1 MFPFHP
7 QTAGNKDASRH
18 NDTKT
23 KDMKAKKYLYQTAGK
38 AAALAACL
46 LLFSCSG
53 DDLADY
59 GSANGG
65 KHSDNICFSISA
77 ADKAM
82 AKGASLA
89 DSSKAAGEYTAARFV
104 MRSPD
109 TDDTLC
115 VQTVISDGI
124 NVTSFE
130 GGTAATRGVP
140 VTSLETYDSFHVQAH
155 CTDNGTPVSQFYMDD
170 NATNSDGTVWSTSQV
185 RYWPGENRTL
195 QFFAWAPAD
204 AAFTA
209 TPGSPESTTFKYEVP
224 ALAAEQKDIVVATT
238 VPYAGNY
245 EQQVPL
251 TFKHILTAVKFET
264 GSQMQPGTIKSVALK
279 GVKKSGTYTAFPTG
293 STGEGTWTLNDAT
306 ADYTQELNKTTTG
319 TETDGTAV
327 TAEEGTFMML
337 PQTLPDGAEV
347 EVVFQDGT
355 SGQERTMSASIAGT
369 QWPQG
374 KTVTYKLSITPEY
387 KFEITE
393 ENPVIDAHYVIFQT
407 TLKVSGVAPNQSW
420 TITAPTLD
428 GANVTIQRQSDM
440 NSWARQ
446 GYWTD
451 RNVNQGG
458 DDTGSARGTNTLSG
472 TGSGEF
478 PIAIF
483 VPENIGE
490 AERTVELS
498 AGIGTSG
505 DAVQTISIKQLC
517 PSWFSSNLGCERLE
531 GDPEPWGFYWDND
544 YKLVYDLTKLG
555 ESYRED
561 IRIYVEWTKA
571 LKSLSE
577 SFWIGWL
584 ITWIFGDDIPD
595 LSFVEMEKS
604 QTSWIGWG
612 GIADKITINLGSIS
626 TAGIATSD
634 TDGQSNTGDVYN
646 FEGIQFVNEIINM
659 IHSIPGYTDNI
670 LTTSGTGVF
679 PTDNASIACMKLN
692 SWNIISISSTT
703 DGTQQMLTLTSDSN
717 LPDWYLPARNEVNG
731 IKDSDYALNG
741 EYWTSTA
748 ANDNQHA
755 YKYNASGS
763 ITQDTRDN
771 VLNVRAVRKKP

>member
-1 MFPFHP
+1 
-7 QTAGNKDASRH
+7 
-18 NDTKT
+18 
-23 KDMKAKKYLYQTAGK
+23 MKAKKYLYQTAGK

-130 GGTAATRGVP
+130 GGAAATRGVP
-140 VTSLETYDSFHVQAH
+140 VTSLETYGLFHVQAH
-155 CTDNGTPVSQFYMDD
+155 CTDNGAPVSQFYMDD

-195 QFFAWAPAD
+195 QFFAWAPAN

-209 TPGSPESTTFKYEVP
+209 TPGSPESTTFEYEVP
-224 ALAAEQKDIVVATT
+224 ALAADQKDIVVATT
-238 VPYAGNY
+238 DPYVGNY

-251 TFKHILTAVKFET
+251 TFKHILTAVKFEF

-279 GVKKSGTYTAFPTG
+279 GVKKSGTYKAFPTG

-319 TETDGTAV
+319 AETNGTPV
-327 TAEEGTFMML
+327 TTEEGTFMML

-387 KFEITE
+387 EFKLSDERIL
-393 ENPVIDAHYVIFQT
+393 DAHYEIYT
-407 TLKVSGVAPNQSW
+407 TSLVVSGVAAGQSW
-420 TITAPTLD
+420 TITAPD
-428 GANVTIQRQSDM
+428 GVTVQAQSDM

-451 RNVNQGG
+451 RNINGQGN
-458 DDTGSARGTNTLSG
+458 DNGSARGNSSYSN

-483 VPENIGE
+483 VPENIGDGKRSI
-490 AERTVELS
+490 ALS
-498 AGIGTSG
+498 ISVNGN
-505 DAVQTISIKQLC
+505 AVQTINIEQYA
-517 PSWFSSNLGCERLE
+517 PSWYGSNIGCERLE
-531 GDPEPWGFYWDND
+531 GDPQPWGFYWSND
-544 YKLVYDLTKLG
+544 YALTFDLKSCDENDR
-555 ESYRED
+555 ESLRQ
-561 IRIYVEWTKA
+561 YVEWTKA
-571 LKSLSE
+571 LHTLSTWP
-577 SFWIGWL
+577 FIGWI
-584 ITWIFGDDIPD
+584 ITAIFGNDIPD
-595 LSFVEMEKS
+595 LSFVDMKKS
-604 QTSWIGWG
+604 NTGFLGAG
-612 GIADKITINLGSIS
+612 GIADEITINLGQLNTENIAES
-626 TAGIATSD
+626 TD
-634 TDGQSNTGDVYN
+634 NGQQNTRDIYN
-646 FEGIQFVNEIINM
+646 FQGIQLVNEIINR
-659 IHSIPGYTDNI
+659 IQNVGGYNSSMMKET
-670 LTTSGTGVF
+670 GTGVF
-679 PTDNASIACMKLN
+679 PTNNAAIACMKLN
-692 SWNIISISSTT
+692 SWNVVTANNEEIL
-703 DGTQQMLTLTSDSN
+703 QLTNNSPT
-717 LPDWYLPARNEVNG
+717 PDWYLPASGEITG
-731 IKDSDYALNG
+731 IHDDEIPLSGN
-741 EYWTSTA
+741 YWTSTSVQGSHE
-748 ANDNQHA
+748 NA
-755 YKYNASGS
+755 YKYDNSGAVS
-763 ITQDTRDN
+763 QERRDTR
-771 VLNVRAVRKKP
+771 LNVRAVRKK

>member
-7 QTAGNKDASRH
+7 QTAGNKNASRH

-130 GGTAATRGVP
+130 GEAAATRGVP
-140 VTSLETYDSFHVQAH
+140 VTSLETYGSFHVQAH

-170 NATNSDGTVWSTSQV
+170 NATNSEGTVWSTSQV

-195 QFFAWAPAD
+195 QFFAWAPAN

-209 TPGSPESTTFKYEVP
+209 TPGSPESTTFEYEVP
-224 ALAAEQKDIVVATT
+224 ALAADQKDIVVATT
-238 VPYAGNY
+238 DPYVGNY

-293 STGEGTWTLNDAT
+293 GTTGGEGEWTPYPT
-306 ADYTQELNKTTTG
+306 AGDFSQELNKPTTG
-319 TETDGTAV
+319 TETDGTPV

-337 PQTLPDGAEV
+337 SQTLPDGAEV

-387 KFEITE
+387 EFKLSDERIL
-393 ENPVIDAHYVIFQT
+393 DAHYEIYT
-407 TLKVSGVAPNQSW
+407 TSLVVSGVAAGQSW
-420 TITAPTLD
+420 TITAPND
-428 GANVTIQRQSDM
+428 VTVQAQSDM
-440 NSWARQ
+440 NRWARQ

-451 RNVNQGG
+451 RNINERG
-458 DDTGSARGTNTLSG
+458 DDSGSARGTSSYSNS
-472 TGSGEF
+472 GSGEF

-483 VPENIGE
+483 VPENIGDDKRSI
-490 AERTVELS
+490 ALS
-498 AGIGTSG
+498 ISVNGN
-505 DAVQTISIKQLC
+505 AVQTINIEQYA
-517 PSWFSSNLGCERLE
+517 PSWYGSNIGCERLE
-531 GDPEPWGFYWDND
+531 GDPQPWGFYWSND
-544 YKLVYDLTKLG
+544 YALTFNLISCDENDR
-555 ESYRED
+555 ESLRQ
-561 IRIYVEWTKA
+561 YVEWTQG
-571 LKSLSE
+571 LHDLSE
-577 SFWIGWL
+577 SFLLGWL
-584 ITWIFGDDIPD
+584 IRLIFGNDIPD
-595 LSFVEMEKS
+595 LSFVDMKKS
-604 QTSWIGWG
+604 NTSWWGG
-612 GIADKITINLGSIS
+612 GIADEITINLGQLNTENIAES
-626 TAGIATSD
+626 TD
-634 TDGQSNTGDVYN
+634 NGQQNTRDIYN
-646 FEGIQFVNEIINM
+646 FQGIQLVNEIINR
-659 IHSIPGYTDNI
+659 IQNVGGYNSSMMKET
-670 LTTSGTGVF
+670 GTGVF
-679 PTDNASIACMKLN
+679 PTNNAAIACMKLN
-692 SWNIISISSTT
+692 SWNVVTANNEEIL
-703 DGTQQMLTLTSDSN
+703 QLTNNSPT
-717 LPDWYLPARNEVNG
+717 PDWYLPASGEITG
-731 IKDSDYALNG
+731 IHDDEIPLSGN
-741 EYWTSTA
+741 YWTSTSVQGSHE
-748 ANDNQHA
+748 NA
-755 YKYNASGS
+755 YKYDNSGAVS
-763 ITQDTRDN
+763 QERRDTR
-771 VLNVRAVRKKP
+771 LNVRAVRKK

>member
-1 MFPFHP
+1 
-7 QTAGNKDASRH
+7 
-18 NDTKT
+18 
-23 KDMKAKKYLYQTAGK
+23 MKAKKYLYQTAGK

-124 NVTSFE
+124 NATPFE
-130 GGTAATRGVP
+130 DGTPATRGVP
-140 VTSLETYDSFHVQAH
+140 VTSLETHGSFHVQAH

-170 NATNSDGTVWSTSQV
+170 NATKSDGTVWSTSQV

-209 TPGSPESTTFKYEVP
+209 TPGSPESTTFEYEVP
-224 ALAAEQKDIVVATT
+224 ALSADQKDIVVATT
-238 VPYAGNY
+238 DPYVGNY

-293 STGEGTWTLNDAT
+293 NTGEGTWTLNDAT

-319 TETDGTAV
+319 TETNGTPV
-327 TAEEGTFMML
+327 TTEEGTFMML

-387 KFEITE
+387 EFKLSDERIL
-393 ENPVIDAHYVIFQT
+393 DAHYEIYT
-407 TLKVSGVAPNQSW
+407 TSLVVSGVAAGQSW
-420 TITAPTLD
+420 TITAPD
-428 GANVTIQRQSDM
+428 GVTVQTQSDM
-440 NSWARQ
+440 NRWARQ

-451 RNVNQGG
+451 RNINERG
-458 DDTGSARGTNTLSG
+458 DDSGSARGTSSYSNS
-472 TGSGEF
+472 GSGEF

-483 VPENIGE
+483 VPENIGDDKRSI
-490 AERTVELS
+490 ALS
-498 AGIGTSG
+498 ISVNGN
-505 DAVQTISIKQLC
+505 AVQTINIEQYA
-517 PSWFSSNLGCERLE
+517 PSWYGSNIGCERLE
-531 GDPEPWGFYWDND
+531 GDMQPWGFYWSND
-544 YKLVYDLTKLG
+544 YALTFDLRSCDENDR
-555 ESYRED
+555 ESLRQ
-561 IRIYVEWTKA
+561 YVEWTQG
-571 LKSLSE
+571 LHDLSE
-577 SFWIGWL
+577 SFLLGWL
-584 ITWIFGDDIPD
+584 IRLIFGNDIPD
-595 LSFVEMEKS
+595 LSFVDMKKS
-604 QTSWIGWG
+604 NTSWWGG
-612 GIADKITINLGSIS
+612 GIADEITINLGQLNTENIAES
-626 TAGIATSD
+626 TD
-634 TDGQSNTGDVYN
+634 NGQQNTRDIYN
-646 FEGIQFVNEIINM
+646 FQGIQLVNEIINR
-659 IHSIPGYTDNI
+659 IQNVGGYNSSMMKET
-670 LTTSGTGVF
+670 GTGVF
-679 PTDNASIACMKLN
+679 PTNNAAIACMKLN
-692 SWNIISISSTT
+692 SWNVVTANNEEIL
-703 DGTQQMLTLTSDSN
+703 QLTNNSPT
-717 LPDWYLPARNEVNG
+717 PDWYLPASGEITG
-731 IKDSDYALNG
+731 IHDDEIPLSGN
-741 EYWTSTA
+741 YWTSTSVQGSHE
-748 ANDNQHA
+748 NA
-755 YKYNASGS
+755 YKYDNSGAVS
-763 ITQDTRDN
+763 QERRDTR
-771 VLNVRAVRKKP
+771 LNVRAVRKK

>member
-1 MFPFHP
+1 
-7 QTAGNKDASRH
+7 
-18 NDTKT
+18 
-23 KDMKAKKYLYQTAGK
+23 MKAKKYLYQTAGK

-115 VQTVISDGI
+115 VQTIISDGI

-130 GGTAATRGVP
+130 GGAPATRGVT
-140 VTSLETYDSFHVQAH
+140 VTSLETYGSFHVQAH

-170 NATNSDGTVWSTSQV
+170 NATNFDGTVWSTSQV

-209 TPGSPESTTFKYEVP
+209 TPGSPESTTFEYEVP
-224 ALAAEQKDIVVATT
+224 ALAADQKDIVVATT
-238 VPYAGNY
+238 DPYVGNY

-293 STGEGTWTLNDAT
+293 GTTGGEGEWIPDAT
-306 ADYTQELNKTTTG
+306 AGDFSQDLDKPTTG
-319 TETDGTAV
+319 TETNGTPV
-327 TAEEGTFMML
+327 TTEEGTFMML

-387 KFEITE
+387 EFKLSDERIL
-393 ENPVIDAHYVIFQT
+393 DAHYEIYT
-407 TLKVSGVAPNQSW
+407 TSLVVSGVAAGQSW
-420 TITAPTLD
+420 TITAPND
-428 GANVTIQRQSDM
+428 VTVQAQSDM
-440 NSWARQ
+440 NRWARQ

-451 RNVNQGG
+451 RNINERG
-458 DDTGSARGTNTLSG
+458 DDSGSARGTSSYSNS
-472 TGSGEF
+472 GSGEF

-483 VPENIGE
+483 VPENIGDDKRSI
-490 AERTVELS
+490 ALS
-498 AGIGTSG
+498 ISVNGN
-505 DAVQTISIKQLC
+505 AVQTINIEQYA
-517 PSWFSSNLGCERLE
+517 PSWYGSNIGCERLE
-531 GDPEPWGFYWDND
+531 GDMQPWGFYWSND
-544 YKLVYDLTKLG
+544 YALTFDLISCDENDR
-555 ESYRED
+555 ESLRQ
-561 IRIYVEWTKA
+561 YVEWTQT
-571 LKSLSE
+571 LHTLSNLP
-577 SFWIGWL
+577 FIGWI
-584 ITWIFGDDIPD
+584 ITAIFGNDIPD
-595 LSFVEMEKS
+595 LSFVDMKKS
-604 QTSWIGWG
+604 NTSWWGG
-612 GIADKITINLGSIS
+612 GIADEITINLGQLNTENIAES
-626 TAGIATSD
+626 TD
-634 TDGQSNTGDVYN
+634 NGQQNTRDIYN
-646 FEGIQFVNEIINM
+646 FQGIQLVNEIINR
-659 IHSIPGYTDNI
+659 IQNVGGYNSSMMKET
-670 LTTSGTGVF
+670 GTGVF
-679 PTDNASIACMKLN
+679 PTNNAAIACMKLN
-692 SWNIISISSTT
+692 SWNVVTANNEEIL
-703 DGTQQMLTLTSDSN
+703 QLTNNSPT
-717 LPDWYLPARNEVNG
+717 PDWYLPASGEITG
-731 IKDSDYALNG
+731 IHDDEIPLSGN
-741 EYWTSTA
+741 YWTSTSVQGSHE
-748 ANDNQHA
+748 NA
-755 YKYNASGS
+755 YKYDNSGAVS
-763 ITQDTRDN
+763 QERRDTR
-771 VLNVRAVRKKP
+771 LNVRAVRKK